1 MLISTKGRYAL
12 RVMAEIAADETGEYV
27 PLAKI
32 AEDQN
37 ISMKYLE
44 SSVVLLSKAGLLDGK
59 RGKNGGYRLN
69 RKASEYT
76 VAEILEITEGGLAP
90 VTCLEGSRNLCA
102 RANTC
107 ITLPVWEGLNR
118 VIKDYLESITLED
131 IEKQKAA
138 FNIEI

>member
-44 SSVVLLSKAGLLDGK
+44 SIVVLLSKAGLLDGK

>member
-44 SSVVLLSKAGLLDGK
+44 SIVVLLSKAGQLDGK

-107 ITLPVWEGLNR
+107 ITLPVWEGLNK

>member
-44 SSVVLLSKAGLLDGK
+44 SIVVLLSKAGQLDSY
-59 RGKNGGYRLN
+59 N
-69 RKASEYT
+69 
-76 VAEILEITEGGLAP
+76 
-90 VTCLEGSRNLCA
+90 
-102 RANTC
+102 
-107 ITLPVWEGLNR
+107 
-118 VIKDYLESITLED
+118 
-131 IEKQKAA
+131 
-138 FNIEI
+138 